1 MSETI
6 GLIGFLLAFGMIS
19 GMSGGWIIAS
29 SLKKVAKE
37 WKPIFEKL
45 VGEDTI
51 EIKILSGKEC
61 YCG

>member
-37 WKPIFEKL
+37 WKPIFEKM
-45 VGEDTI
+45 VDEDTI
-51 EIKILSGKEC
+51 EN
-61 YCG
+61 